1 MAGIKKFIFD
11 VDGTLT
17 PSRRRVNK
25 HFQKW
30 FWGFIQTN
38 KTWLVTGSDYPKTLE
53 QLGKDICEEV
63 VTVYNCSGNETRF
76 RGKIVNASS
85 WQLPDSARHWL
96 EMELVRSPFLPQT
109 GNHIEERRGCVNFS
123 IVGRN
128 ATAEQRL
135 RYIKYDR
142 KNNDRLH
149 TARTF
154 NYVFGSESLGLTAQ
168 IGGETGLDIYP
179 IGRDKAQ
186 ILDDFSKD
194 DEIYFFGDKMEIGGN
209 DWSLANALK
218 DYPNA
223 RCFQVK
229 DWQDTWETLN
239 NVV

>member
-1 MAGIKKFIFD
+1 MAKLRKFIFD

-17 PSRRRVNK
+17 PSRAK
-25 HFQKW
+25 IDLQFEKW

-76 RGKIVNASS
+76 KGKIVNASS
-85 WQLPDSARHWL
+85 WTLPDGVRHWL
-96 EMELVRSPFLPQT
+96 EMELIRSPFQPQT

-128 ATAEQRL
+128 ATPEQRE
-135 RYIKYDR
+135 RYVKYD
-142 KNNDRLH
+142 KINNERLH
-149 TARTF
+149 ISRTF
-154 NYVFGSESLGLTAQ
+154 NYVFGSESTCLTAQ

-186 ILDDFSKD
+186 IIQDFSID
-194 DEIYFFGDKMEIGGN
+194 DEIYFFGDKMEISGN
-209 DWSLANALK
+209 DWPLANTPTA
-218 DYPNA
+218 YPKA
-223 RCFQVK
+223 
-229 DWQDTWETLN
+229 T
-239 NVV
+239 

>member
-1 MAGIKKFIFD
+1 MAKLRKFIFD

-17 PSRRRVNK
+17 PSRAK
-25 HFQKW
+25 IDLQFEKW

-76 RGKIVNASS
+76 KGKIVNASS
-85 WQLPDSARHWL
+85 WTLPNSVRHWL
-96 EMELVRSPFLPQT
+96 EMELIRSPFQQQT

-128 ATAEQRL
+128 ATPEQRE
-135 RYIKYDR
+135 RYVKYD
-142 KNNDRLH
+142 KINNERLH
-149 TARTF
+149 ISKTF
-154 NYVFGSESLGLTAQ
+154 NYVFGSESTCLTAQ

-186 ILDDFSKD
+186 IIQDFSMD

-209 DWSLANALK
+209 DWPLANTLK

-223 RCFQVK
+223 KCFQVK
-229 DWQDTWETLN
+229 DWQDTWEILKGL
-239 NVV
+239 